1 MKQITK
7 KELFELITESLRENC
22 NYCGDDKFK
31 YIHLNGIT
39 IYYTHYKA
47 CKDSLGDD
55 DFYIYFFD
63 NDGICCIYRSYEME
77 YTYFDYTMYEII

>member
-7 KELFELITESLRENC
+7 KELFAMIINNLREN
-22 NYCGDDKFK
+22 NNFCGDDKFK

-47 CKDSLGDD
+47 DKDSLEDN
-55 DFYIYFFD
+55 DFYIHFFD
-63 NDGICCIYRSYEME
+63 NDGICGIYRSYETE
-77 YTYFDYTMYEII
+77 YVYFDYTMYEII